1 MWRCSCQSPEPW
13 SCPGGETFSVL
24 WVFPQAPHPC
34 AQKAVWKKSGSL
46 ALQCSSAQGPK
57 AAGLWGDVCRGHVCS
72 VTVLGR
78 CCHSSAT
85 WVMLSSQSQS
95 WEQDFCFV
103 EKPQCCCSQTWD
115 VQALSSKIPFTQG
128 TEFPFLGLAGRSEL
142 FALCCLVDM
151 RMGRV
156 VWSIPSHQRCSEVS
170 LASPSLVGLLLL
182 CSSLDAMSVKD
193 RNLHLEELVIKTQQ
207 EPVNVRIEDR
217 LCGHGD
223 RGWQVRT
230 CSSGGYCAVFPP
242 LWPSSTIKGKTLKIQ
257 DTVHVLKLFEMLRS
271 NCTPRNTF
279 LTSPVFVRGESA
291 VHTVTHV
298 CWSSADCFG
307 KVWLTQA
314 ILCACL

>member
-207 EPVNVRIEDR
+207 EPVNVRIED
-217 LCGHGD
+217 
-223 RGWQVRT
+223 
-230 CSSGGYCAVFPP
+230 
-242 LWPSSTIKGKTLKIQ
+242 KTLWTWWERVASENMQFWRLLCPVPTFVAFFNNQRK
-257 DTVHVLKLFEMLRS
+257 DLKD
-271 NCTPRNTF
+271 PRH
-279 LTSPVFVRGESA
+279 SSCPEA
-291 VHTVTHV
+291 VWDAQVKLYPKKHLPDKSCV
-298 CWSSADCFG
+298 C
-307 KVWLTQA
+307 
-314 ILCACL
+314 